1 MSYCTL
7 YTTYTCRITLCLHH
21 VRSRETMVIVNV
33 TGAQKNGCL
42 LEPLGCIIVG
52 LHVSYCTLYTTYTCR
67 ITLCLHHVRSRETMV
82 IVNVTGAQ
90 KNGCLIEPL
99 QLPQLCKRFEDY
111 SEVYERSP
119 AVPNGPP
126 AASSPDQPTCRQ
138 GSAVI
143 SRYTRGYERQSNTPA
158 PLQRAY
164 ALMAD

>member
-42 LEPLGCIIVG
+42 LEPL
-52 LHVSYCTLYTTYTCR
+52 
-67 ITLCLHHVRSRETMV
+67 
-82 IVNVTGAQ
+82 
-90 KNGCLIEPL
+90 

-119 AVPNGPP
+119 TARLPRAVRTSQRVDKGVQSSRAIPAVTNARATLQPPFRGHMHSWPIKTVRVCCRCRQALQCRSAMPCRPATGPP
-126 AASSPDQPTCRQ
+126 AVPVQFWPRGTVAS
-138 GSAVI
+138 
-143 SRYTRGYERQSNTPA
+143 A
-158 PLQRAY
+158 PLHHRPLAH
-164 ALMAD
+164 ASM